1 MSFVVASAVKK
12 YINDMDMMSS
22 GDLVDGLNKVVEE
35 WLKKAAWRAKEN
47 GRKTVR
53 HADL

>member
-12 YINDMDMMSS
+12 YINDQDMMSA
-22 GDLVDGLNKVVEE
+22 GDLVDGLNKVCED

-53 HADL
+53 SCDL